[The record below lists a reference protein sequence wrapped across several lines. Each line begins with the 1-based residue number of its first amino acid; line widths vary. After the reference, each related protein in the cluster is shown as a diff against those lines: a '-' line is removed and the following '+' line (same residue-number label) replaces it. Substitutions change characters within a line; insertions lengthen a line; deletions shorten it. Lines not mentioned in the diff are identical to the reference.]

1 MATWATSERLP
12 VRVCDFFERRWSSWL
27 NRPVLAPVNRGR
39 VGWVGTLGTL
49 FVLHGALI
57 RVNTLGTL
65 ESDQYDYAPAEGCY
79 SCDETVVDA
88 GEAGLGRTTAFYWW
102 AAHVTILLLLAFDV
116 LRYSNVTSAAADA
129 LLSYQTAAKERRRKF
144 AFLTLAVP
152 FLHLTFWFYRPVRFG
167 CCVATPKWE
176 PFKERVNQLAF
187 LLWVTGFIL
196 LGKSQDHGYFL
207 MRTPPQDACVLFLLR
222 EHLICREDE
231 RHGGRSK
238 ARTGSL
244 ILMALGQGG
253 GRPVAEERA
262 RLNDSD
268 EASDDVV

>member
-1 MATWATSERLP
+1 MRTSGLSLGGTRRAHGSVSRGRTEATFNQLARLGAGG
-12 VRVCDFFERRWSSWL
+12 RGAAAS
-27 NRPVLAPVNRGR
+27 LAPR
-39 VGWVGTLGTL
+39 
-49 FVLHGALI
+49 
-57 RVNTLGTL
+57 
-65 ESDQYDYAPAEGCY
+65 APAAWP
-79 SCDETVVDA
+79 T
-88 GEAGLGRTTAFYWW
+88 
-102 AAHVTILLLLAFDV
+102 
-116 LRYSNVTSAAADA
+116 
-129 LLSYQTAAKERRRKF
+129 
-144 AFLTLAVP
+144 
-152 FLHLTFWFYRPVRFG
+152 
-167 CCVATPKWE
+167 WE

-207 MRTPPQDACVLFLLR
+207 MRTPPQDACALFLLR